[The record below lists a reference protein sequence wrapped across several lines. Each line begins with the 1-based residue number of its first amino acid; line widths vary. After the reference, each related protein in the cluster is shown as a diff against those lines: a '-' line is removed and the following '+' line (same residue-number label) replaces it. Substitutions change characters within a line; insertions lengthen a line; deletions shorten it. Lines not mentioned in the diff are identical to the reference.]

1 MFSGVF
7 VAFPL
12 TLIRNVDRLSVISI
26 GSLAFY
32 LFFIIQLLFLFRANL
47 AEGVWSRVVWWQF
60 GGIFK
65 CLPIFSLAF
74 CCQR

>member
-1 MFSGVF
+1 M
-7 VAFPL
+7 AFPL

-32 LFFIIQLLFLFRANL
+32 VFVIVQLVFLSRSNL
-47 AEGVWSRVVWWQF
+47 AGGVWSKVVWWRF

-74 CCQR
+74 CCQRYLENL